1 MKGRMV
7 GVMSGVTVLL
17 AEYVNVFCVALPV
30 RVALSGSVLYGELL
44 FSVGQPKVDESVA
57 YPYWSQ

>member
-30 RVALSGSVLYGELL
+30 RVALSGSVLYGVLL

-57 YPYWSQ
+57 HPYWSQ